1 MDYYIIVDNKTA
13 GPYALTDFSEINL
26 SAMTLVWNNSLPSWT
41 TASDLPELQQY
52 IIPPVPK
59 VTPYNYPYNVQAVRM
74 DSRITKSHGKEP
86 YSWMI
91 ESIMVTMF
99 LGVPALFIF
108 PLAISLIFGILAI
121 VNGNFVSTMFRL
133 GHVAIAEEY
142 SRQARNYMLASLISG
157 IIIVIIAVIL
167 LLAFMGLMTDIL
179 LTESIF

>member
-1 MDYYIIVDNKTA
+1 MDYYIVVDNKPA
-13 GPYALTDFSEINL
+13 GPYALTDFSGMNL

-41 TASDLPELQQY
+41 PASELSELQQY
-52 IIPPVPK
+52 IIPPVPN
-59 VTPYNYPYNVQAVRM
+59 VAPYSYPYRVQHVQM
-74 DSRITKSHGKEP
+74 DSRMTQPRRKEP

-133 GHVAIAEEY
+133 GHVEIAEEY
-142 SRQARNYMLASLISG
+142 SRKARNYMLASLISG
-157 IIIVIIAVIL
+157 IIIFIIAIIL